1 MGAAISLRFALE
13 ERFSA
18 LRDSI
23 ASIVSSGRSSS
34 RRSRSDSRHSAQDS
48 TRSGTSP
55 QQDSKR
61 CSKEWI
67 PKARAED
74 GTARKAG
81 MTNVVE
87 VVLEDP
93 ALAASP
99 PQSPLSSQ
107 TSPKPIPSKSRNM
120 YGTPW
125 SVVTCKFVV
134 GQMVFNAI
142 SSIGCSIL
150 LFYILFVLFVVPP
163 GEPLLLYSWTHPN
176 LIGVVLG
183 SVLLVSP
190 TLVMLLAPA
199 GLPEAVDKGW
209 FRVVRYSD
217 CPQWLTTVFPFL
229 GPHPRWRRGM
239 LRHVMLGL
247 TLSIVYVP
255 VPLLLARFV
264 VANAE
269 GSMTTWTLIVF
280 NTTFE
285 TLLALPCTAL
295 GLLGFAM
302 QPNYERTLEVMST
315 PGATQKHPV
324 KRLINRVFC
333 GCLRLLW

>member
-1 MGAAISLRFALE
+1 MTKASSMEEATSMEEASSMEETSSMEEASSMEETSSMEEATSMDMDTPMGMATPMGAAISLRFALE

-61 CSKEWI
+61 RSKEWI

-107 TSPKPIPSKSRNM
+107 TSPKPIPSKSRNI

-125 SVVTCKFVV
+125 SVVTSKFVV

-176 LIGVVLG
+176 LIGTAECPDPLPAYQIITMG
-183 SVLLVSP
+183 S
-190 TLVMLLAPA
+190 
-199 GLPEAVDKGW
+199 
-209 FRVVRYSD
+209 
-217 CPQWLTTVFPFL
+217 
-229 GPHPRWRRGM
+229 
-239 LRHVMLGL
+239 
-247 TLSIVYVP
+247 
-255 VPLLLARFV
+255 
-264 VANAE
+264 
-269 GSMTTWTLIVF
+269 
-280 NTTFE
+280 
-285 TLLALPCTAL
+285 
-295 GLLGFAM
+295 
-302 QPNYERTLEVMST
+302 
-315 PGATQKHPV
+315 
-324 KRLINRVFC
+324 
-333 GCLRLLW
+333 